1 VAVAVAGYTFRP
13 IAILDIF
20 LWTAAV
26 ARAS

>member
-1 VAVAVAGYTFRP
+1 VAVAGYTFRP